1 MMTWGFR
8 SFKNETLVSANE
20 TVATLPVW
28 HGSEDGVKVGPA
40 NRFDVVTPKGGGRRK
55 MVATMVYEKP
65 ILAPVKAG
73 DVIATLRVT
82 MPGLAPQEVE
92 LVAQS
97 DVERGNFLSRALSS
111 LGHLIM
117 GGE

>member
-1 MMTWGFR
+1 
-8 SFKNETLVSANE
+8 
-20 TVATLPVW
+20 
-28 HGSEDGVKVGPA
+28 
-40 NRFDVVTPKGGGRRK
+40 
-55 MVATMVYEKP
+55 
-65 ILAPVKAG
+65 
-73 DVIATLRVT
+73 VIATLRVT

>member
-1 MMTWGFR
+1 
-8 SFKNETLVSANE
+8 
-20 TVATLPVW
+20 
-28 HGSEDGVKVGPA
+28 
-40 NRFDVVTPKGGGRRK
+40 